1 MAPGRAVFVLEL
13 RTELPGWLQHLV
25 GASCQLGG
33 RSTWSG
39 ALSSQRRKGFGMTL
53 FLSMSNQIKQYIHLH
68 ISNQINLKYRSF
80 SSLRPS
86 WVPSSSSELYL
97 EHGKE
102 PRICTTLLGFGSW
115 LPDDSLCESKIQ
127 SFFCLPCHGSALLQ
141 IHWLEPVPASYP
153 QIHPSQNFLCSVAQ
167 ISLKFISLC
176 IFGWIRNPVS

>member
-1 MAPGRAVFVLEL
+1 MVGCSQQPEEEGFWDDLVFVHVQPKK
-13 RTELPGWLQHLV
+13 TIHTIISIQPNK
-25 GASCQLGG
+25 
-33 RSTWSG
+33 
-39 ALSSQRRKGFGMTL
+39 SQVQKL
-53 FLSMSNQIKQYIHLH
+53 FK
-68 ISNQINLKYRSF
+68 
-80 SSLRPS
+80 PS
-86 WVPSSSSELYL
+86 WVPSNSSELYL

-176 IFGWIRNPVS
+176 IFGWIWNPVS